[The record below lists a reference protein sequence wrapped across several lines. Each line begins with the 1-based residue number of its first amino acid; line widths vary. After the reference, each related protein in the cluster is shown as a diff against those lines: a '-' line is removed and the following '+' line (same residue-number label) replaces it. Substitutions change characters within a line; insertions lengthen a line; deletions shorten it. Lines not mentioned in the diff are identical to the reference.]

1 MSSSAKTE
9 IESPASPDSPPSS
22 MPQLPLG
29 IQPNL
34 LIRLVRRD
42 TNWNFKNMSGNNHAA
57 GRDSDSPPP
66 PSPLSE
72 SDWYTD
78 TEPQKPMDS
87 GDQHL
92 ARSSPPLP
100 MPLPGTDSPAES
112 EAEIKKS
119 EADDEAGAESE
130 SKSEVQSEAD
140 YEVTSEADDESEAE
154 SESESEVQSEADY
167 EVESEAEVQPDIED
181 EDEVELED
189 EAETGAQE
197 MDAHEDTDFG
207 SDAQELD
214 DLKEAK
220 GPESKACEM
229 DDSPDDRDSGS
240 DAGEDKQFESE
251 SDFLRFQELVKRELG
266 IDDLDACEPRTIID
280 FERITKEKWE
290 SSGRP
295 GKAGVQAATSDTRP
309 QNPGTKVHTKRLLC
323 CKMRGCLRTTNCSRF
338 RLSVKIRGPKLVGR
352 TRTMNS

>member
-140 YEVTSEADDESEAE
+140 YEVESEAD
-154 SESESEVQSEADY
+154 VQS
-167 EVESEAEVQPDIED
+167 DIED
-181 EDEVELED
+181 EDEVECEDEASED